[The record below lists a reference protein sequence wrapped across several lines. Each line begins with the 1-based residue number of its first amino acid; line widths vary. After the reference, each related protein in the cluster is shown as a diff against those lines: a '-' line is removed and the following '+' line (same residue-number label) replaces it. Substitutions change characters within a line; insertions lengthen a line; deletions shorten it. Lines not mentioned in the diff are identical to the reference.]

1 MRFRF
6 ILGPLNDWKFDE
18 KERVKMYKILL
29 KLSIFIDRITLFRR
43 GIYIKITRNRKS
55 YELRNWN
62 KMYIENYL

>member
-1 MRFRF
+1 
-6 ILGPLNDWKFDE
+6 
-18 KERVKMYKILL
+18 MYKILL